1 MKIKKKAEGRLIRAE
16 ERRDEGRIYE
26 YSLKVRVSEEVA
38 SYRLPLYSLCIDLTD
53 EYGVKTSSA
62 VENAFVDLDAASS
75 FFDILVEN
83 LATPIDLPY
92 ILEDE
97 LGK

>member
-1 MKIKKKAEGRLIRAE
+1 MKIKKKAQGKLIRVEERHDEGRL
-16 ERRDEGRIYE
+16 YE
-26 YSLKVRVSEEVA
+26 YTLTVRVSEEVA
-38 SYRLPLYSLCIDLTD
+38 SYKLPLYSLCIDFTD

-62 VENAFVDLDAASS
+62 VENAFADLEAALK

-97 LGK
+97 ISK